1 MLGSRDRGYGP
12 ENPRYLGVY
21 LHDYKSLRKADVG
34 RPPLQGM
41 ELTPERVR
49 EEYEFVRE
57 RPIAPL
63 ITEVRESLG
72 DLFDTHVASVTT
84 DQYRREVDVVFADG
98 DRAVNVAALVAILR
112 ELDVAG
118 DYPGFVVD
126 EQLGRRLA
134 ATVAGGEPLTTL
146 AEATFHYAD
155 VHVHGDPGEEAGLD
169 DLDAALAA
177 GFQTRL
183 PGWEWRER
191 DSPFAIRADEE

>member
-1 MLGSRDRGYGP
+1 M
-12 ENPRYLGVY
+12 NV
-21 LHDYKSLRKADVG
+21 
-34 RPPLQGM
+34 
-41 ELTPERVR
+41 TPERVR
-49 EEYEFVRE
+49 EEYEFVRD

-63 ITEVRESLG
+63 ITEVRDGLG
-72 DLFDTHVASVTT
+72 ELFDTDVAPVSAG
-84 DQYRREVDVVFADG
+84 QYRREVDVVFADG

-126 EQLGRRLA
+126 EQLGRALA
-134 ATVAGGEPLTTL
+134 ATVAGGQPLRTL

-155 VHVHGDPGEEAGLD
+155 VHVHGDETEGAGLD

-183 PGWEWRER
+183 PGWEWRESA
-191 DSPFAIRADEE
+191 SPFAIHPE